1 MNREKLKAEE
11 AEQDQR
17 QKLIKS
23 RPKKDDD
30 PEREKMKKT
39 AKLKQEALKER
50 EDQKRADITALAA
63 TQRKRN
69 PISSSVSSKIIS
81 KKRFL
86 SVVFLLTYDR
96 KLWFRSIDLFR
107 SFE

>member
-69 PISSSVSSKIIS
+69 PISSSVSSKIDKNTS
-81 KKRFL
+81 
-86 SVVFLLTYDR
+86 
-96 KLWFRSIDLFR
+96 
-107 SFE
+107 

>member
-69 PISSSVSSKIIS
+69 PISSNVSFYDIFKINFLLDVVALTFRS
-81 KKRFL
+81 QSRLLL
-86 SVVFLLTYDR
+86 SVLRICF
-96 KLWFRSIDLFR
+96 
-107 SFE
+107 

>member
-69 PISSSVSSKIIS
+69 PISSNVS
-81 KKRFL
+81 FFENQ
-86 SVVFLLTYDR
+86 FLLDEVALT
-96 KLWFRSIDLFR
+96 FRSKARILY
-107 SFE
+107 SFVWIIVH

>member
-69 PISSSVSSKIIS
+69 PISSNVSFVWNS
-81 KKRFL
+81 
-86 SVVFLLTYDR
+86 
-96 KLWFRSIDLFR
+96 
-107 SFE
+107 